1 MKLQIGSHL
10 QHICSHCI
18 VIIALIW
25 WVMMKIRN
33 EFQEIP
39 VNVPSLSFPFRIF
52 QQNPKMITER
62 TTITI
67 AEVIVKINKAAK
79 WSGFLERGR
88 SPMSDRFGLTAM
100 AKMKKKKIELGFK
113 GCYDLVVWLLFKGGH
128 VSFIDITW
136 GRYTHNYIIINF
148 RIDQHEINYKWQITS
163 FLKGSFKGF
172 LGKLYKIRVNLTVVS

>member
-1 MKLQIGSHL
+1 
-10 QHICSHCI
+10 
-18 VIIALIW
+18 
-25 WVMMKIRN
+25 MKIRN

-62 TTITI
+62 TTIPI

-113 GCYDLVVWLLFKGGH
+113 GCYDLVV
-128 VSFIDITW
+128 
-136 GRYTHNYIIINF
+136 
-148 RIDQHEINYKWQITS
+148 
-163 FLKGSFKGF
+163 
-172 LGKLYKIRVNLTVVS
+172 

>member
-1 MKLQIGSHL
+1 MSNWNRIRSQTIHFSLALLCLKTGNRKNETGTDTIFLKMPHFAWKSALFLEKWWNRTKVLFNDKYVKWFITQQWRCNWNMKLQIGSHL

-100 AKMKKKKIELGFK
+100 AKMKTKIK
-113 GCYDLVVWLLFKGGH
+113 
-128 VSFIDITW
+128 
-136 GRYTHNYIIINF
+136 
-148 RIDQHEINYKWQITS
+148 
-163 FLKGSFKGF
+163 
-172 LGKLYKIRVNLTVVS
+172 

>member
-1 MKLQIGSHL
+1 MPHFAWKPALFLEKWWNRTKVLFNDKYVKWFITQQWRCNWNMKLQIGSHL
-10 QHICSHCI
+10 QHICSHRI

-62 TTITI
+62 TTIPI

-79 WSGFLERGR
+79 WSGFWNEEDH
-88 SPMSDRFGLTAM
+88 PCLTALDSPPWL
-100 AKMKKKKIELGFK
+100 KWKKKK
-113 GCYDLVVWLLFKGGH
+113 
-128 VSFIDITW
+128 
-136 GRYTHNYIIINF
+136 
-148 RIDQHEINYKWQITS
+148 
-163 FLKGSFKGF
+163 
-172 LGKLYKIRVNLTVVS
+172 